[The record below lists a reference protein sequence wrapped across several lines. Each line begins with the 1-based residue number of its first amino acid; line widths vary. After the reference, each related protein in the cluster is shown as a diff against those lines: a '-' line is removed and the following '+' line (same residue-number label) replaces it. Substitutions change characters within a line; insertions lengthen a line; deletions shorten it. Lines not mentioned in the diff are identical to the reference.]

1 MEKVTKLTQKVPTLP
16 AINANNNK
24 KKDEA
29 AAAPATPAP
38 APAASSSNSK
48 PAATPAAA
56 PAEPTKAH
64 SSSSS
69 SGKPSGTAAMQPW
82 QPPCDADGLYCR
94 DKISST
100 STMFGT
106 KPKSGQHIDQAWL
119 AGKARLS
126 AVKMYYNTTS
136 GCLRGLQLTFKHT
149 AAAGAAGAAAA
160 GTAPV
165 VQLLGSGY
173 THASVA
179 VRELVLKGDDEIIGK
194 AEIWDPK

>member
-1 MEKVTKLTQKVPTLP
+1 MEKLTKLTQKVPTLP
-16 AINANNNK
+16 AINANSNK

-29 AAAPATPAP
+29 APAD
-38 APAASSSNSK
+38 SSSSSK
-48 PAATPAAA
+48 PAATPVAA
-56 PAEPTKAH
+56 PAELTKAH

-69 SGKPSGTAAMQPW
+69 SKPSGTAAMQPW

-106 KPKSGQHIDQAWL
+106 KPKTGQYVDLAWL
-119 AGKARLS
+119 AGKARVS

-136 GCLRGLQLTFKHT
+136 GCLRGLQLTLKHT

-165 VQLLGSGY
+165 VQLLGSSY
-173 THASVA
+173 SHPSVA
-179 VRELVLKGDDEIIGK
+179 VRELVLKGEDEIIGK